1 MPVQPTKTYFLS
13 INNNDINRT
22 LRSLLG
28 ERLQF
33 EILDPYEVD
42 GEWMQVKKLSK
53 LQNADE
59 ILPNLNTLTEVIKYY
74 ETSGMFSS
82 LFDNRFVIAAGK
94 IDEVYKQKDTIIKK
108 ALQLLELKDLRQ
120 TDAELSAKLPLY
132 TKKSKEI
139 ILGRDLDQLR
149 QAFEVYIEHLINTFE
164 TSHQDTEGEIVRP
177 QIDLIQIGQYQGLV
191 FQEEYR
197 DEIWNFVVEHS
208 DEAKWE
214 AFTPEV
220 MFQKI
225 KDTQLELIR
234 ELTHEGINPDNI
246 KESLLV
252 DFGALH
258 ANYER
263 EATLNEFRTNLF
275 KTHEDGKSVYAFLTV
290 EEFQVEPFKELIK
303 RHDTSIQEYATPK
316 PIVSWNQNGIAG
328 AFKSIVSSLGTL
340 SLREANP
347 TPWVALFFALFFAMS
362 INDALYGGLLTII
375 TGSLL
380 LNKKLKHN
388 LKATV
393 SLFFWCGV
401 ASIVYGALT
410 FSWAG
415 DLIGVYIGG
424 PLADTLS
431 QFQLIESID
440 SNADVTINNFLRN
453 NGGFSPI
460 LFMLGVSVLIGSI
473 HLLTGYVLKIITHI
487 QEREIIE
494 ALGEGVWI
502 LFLFSLVGLAAQP
515 SPITQYTMF
524 ALLIGLFVVNTS
536 KGFSKILS
544 GAGRVY
550 SLISVFSDVLSYT
563 RLVAVGLTGSIIA
576 NVINQLA
583 DLIMTGGGPVI
594 GLILGLVFLVLGHTF
609 NLVIG
614 LFGAY
619 INPLRLHYVE
629 FFPKFFKGE
638 GRNINPIDFDYSFV
652 SIKS

>member
-594 GLILGLVFLVLGHTF
+594 GLILGLVFLVIGHTF